1 VITLAVLDQTQCRKV
16 FADTGPR
23 MWALFGLYNVT
34 SGDTVDMA
42 ALNYFTK
49 VNQAMIMGCTVSGT
63 AEVATSA
70 GAVITMPT
78 GLAGDSAYLLVDG
91 IPV

>member
-1 VITLAVLDQTQCRKV
+1 MAVLDQTQCRKV
-16 FADTGPR
+16 FSDSGPR

-34 SGDTVDMA
+34 SGDTLDMA

-63 AEVATSA
+63 ATATAA
-70 GAVITMPT
+70 GAVITLPG

-91 IPV
+91 IPVQ